1 VPSDRIANTKAPVL
15 GLYGG
20 ADARVNASIP
30 ATEMM
35 MKELGK
41 VYEPHVFE
49 GAAHGF
55 LRAQSGNDGA
65 NMKATQEAWPLTIA
79 WIKKYTS

>member
-1 VPSDRIANTKAPVL
+1 VL
-15 GLYGG
+15 GLYG
-20 ADARVNASIP
+20 AVDPRIVSSIP
-30 ATEMM
+30 ATEMK